1 MEGVC
6 NMNDAIFLEAER
18 LRKKYNTCDPF
29 ELLDAA
35 NVVVDFTREFPKNGL
50 KGFCT
55 IINRTR
61 YVVINARLCEEE
73 QRVVAGHEA
82 GHIILHMDDLKI
94 GAFKDNDIY
103 QAKSKKER
111 EANFFSADFLISDD
125 EVLDAMKACD
135 ANFFTV
141 ARTLY
146 IPEPFFAFKLY
157 SMVERGYSMKM
168 PVELDS
174 TFLAR

>member
-1 MEGVC
+1 
-6 NMNDAIFLEAER
+6 MNNAIYLEAEW
-18 LRKKYNTCDPF
+18 LRKKHNTRDPF
-29 ELLDAA
+29 ELLEAA

-94 GAFKDNDIY
+94 GAFKDSDIY

-141 ARTLY
+141 AHALY
-146 IPEPFFAFKLY
+146 IPVPFFAFKLY

-174 TFLAR
+174 TFLAN

>member
-1 MEGVC
+1 
-6 NMNDAIFLEAER
+6 MNDAIYLEAER
-18 LRKKYNTCDPF
+18 LRTRYNTRDPF
-29 ELLDAA
+29 ELLDSMGA
-35 NVVVDFTREFPKNGL
+35 VVEFTRAFPRNGL

-55 IINRTR
+55 ILNRTT
-61 YVVINARLCEEE
+61 YVVINARLREEE

-82 GHIILHMDDLKI
+82 GHIVVHKDDLKI
-94 GAFKDNDIY
+94 GAFKDSDIY
-103 QAKSKKER
+103 MAKGKKER
-111 EANFFSADFLISDD
+111 EANFFSADFLISDN
-125 EVLDAMKACD
+125 EVLNAMKACD

>member
-1 MEGVC
+1 
-6 NMNDAIFLEAER
+6 MNDAIFRETER
-18 LRKKYNTCDPF
+18 LRQRYRTSDPF
-29 ELLDAA
+29 ELLDAM
-35 NVVVDFTREFPKNGL
+35 NVVVDFTREFPRDGL

-55 IINRTR
+55 VINRTR

-82 GHIILHMDDLKI
+82 GHLILHKDDLRI

-103 QAKSKKER
+103 MAKSKKER
-111 EANFFSADFLISDD
+111 EANFFSADFLISDSD
-125 EVLDAMKACD
+125 VLDAMKSGE

-141 ARTLY
+141 ARSLY
-146 IPEPFFAFKLY
+146 IPDPFFAFKLY

-168 PVELDS
+168 PVELNS

>member
-1 MEGVC
+1 
-6 NMNDAIFLEAER
+6 MNDSIFLEAEH
-18 LRKKYNTCDPF
+18 LRKKYNTRDPF
-29 ELLDAA
+29 ELLDAMG
-35 NVVVDFTREFPKNGL
+35 VVVEFTRAFPRNGL

-55 IINRTR
+55 ILNRTN
-61 YVVINARLCEEE
+61 YVVINARLCAEE
-73 QRVVAGHEA
+73 QRVVAGHEG
-82 GHIILHMDDLKI
+82 GHIVIHKDDLKV
-94 GAFKDNDIY
+94 GAFRDSDIY
-103 QAKSKKER
+103 MAKSKKER
-111 EANFFSADFLISDD
+111 EANFFSADFLISDE

>member
-1 MEGVC
+1 
-6 NMNDAIFLEAER
+6 MNNAIYLEAER
-18 LRKKYNTCDPF
+18 LRKKHNTRDPF
-29 ELLDAA
+29 ELLEAA
-35 NVVVDFTREFPKNGL
+35 NVVVDFTRKFPKNGL

-94 GAFKDNDIY
+94 GAFKDSDIY

-125 EVLDAMKACD
+125 EVLDAM
-135 ANFFTV
+135 TV
-141 ARTLY
+141 AHALY

-174 TFLAR
+174 TFLAN

>member
-1 MEGVC
+1 
-6 NMNDAIFLEAER
+6 MNDTIFRETER
-18 LRKKYNTCDPF
+18 LHHQYKTRDPF
-29 ELLDAA
+29 ELLDAM
-35 NVVVDFTREFPKNGL
+35 NVVVDFTDKFPRDGL

-55 IINRTR
+55 VINRTR
-61 YVVINARLCEEE
+61 YVVINSHLCEDE

-82 GHIILHMDDLKI
+82 GHLVLHRNELQI

-103 QAKSKKER
+103 MSTSKKER
-111 EANFFSADFLISDD
+111 EANFFSADFLISDSD
-125 EVLDAMKACD
+125 VLDAMKSCE

-141 ARTLY
+141 ARSLC

-168 PVELDS
+168 PVELNS

>member
-1 MEGVC
+1 
-6 NMNDAIFLEAER
+6 MNNAIYLEAER
-18 LRKKYNTCDPF
+18 LRKKYNTRDPF
-29 ELLDAA
+29 ELLEAA

-94 GAFKDNDIY
+94 GAFKDSDIY

-125 EVLDAMKACD
+125 EVLDAMKLAM
-135 ANFFTV
+135 
-141 ARTLY
+141 RTSSRWPMHCTFQSRFSPL
-146 IPEPFFAFKLY
+146 
-157 SMVERGYSMKM
+157 S
-168 PVELDS
+168 S
-174 TFLAR
+174 TAWWIEGIR